1 MAEQLCPV
9 CGCTIG
15 DEAYEEEGALY
26 CCESCATGG
35 QCACGCC
42 TIVEEQEQ

>member
-1 MAEQLCPV
+1 MPEQLCPV

-15 DEAYEEEGALY
+15 DKVYEKEGIIY

-35 QCACGCC
+35 QCGCGCC
-42 TIVEEQEQ
+42 TIVEEKEQ